1 MAPKAEEALRK
12 RKDAQQKK
20 ILIALAPLL
29 LGLLVWQGPKTYS
42 ALMGGSAA
50 PPPPPVTT
58 AATTTTTTSA
68 VPLPPGTTPT
78 PPAGGATSASNLP
91 DSDPLLAP
99 GAGQLIVF
107 SRFIGKDPFREKPS
121 STSSTDG
128 TDGPTGNASSAS
140 LEVNGT
146 TEEVKIG
153 ETFPAGDPAF
163 RLVNAGGDSAEI
175 GLASG
180 TFSNGQETIAVKV
193 GETLVLISD
202 PDGKRYAIKLVGVA

>member
-1 MAPKAEEALRK
+1 MAPKAEEAFRK
-12 RKDAQQKK
+12 RKEAQQKK
-20 ILIALAPLL
+20 ILIALAPVL

-50 PPPPPVTT
+50 PAAPPATT
-58 AATTTTTTSA
+58 APTTTTTSP

-78 PPAGGATSASNLP
+78 PPAGGPTSATSLS
-91 DSDPLLAP
+91 DSDPLLSP
-99 GAGQLIVF
+99 ETGQLIVF
-107 SRFIGKDPFREKPS
+107 SRFISKDPFRAKPS

-128 TDGPTGNASSAS
+128 SEGPTGNASSAS

-153 ETFPAGDPAF
+153 DRFPAADPAF
-163 RLVNAGGDSAEI
+163 RLVNAGGQSAEI

-180 TFSNGQETIAVKV
+180 SFANGQETIAVTV
-193 GETLVLISD
+193 GETIVLISD

>member
-1 MAPKAEEALRK
+1 MAPKAEKALRK
-12 RKDAQQKK
+12 RKEAQQKK
-20 ILIALAPLL
+20 ILIVLAPIL
-29 LGLLVWQGPKTYS
+29 LGLLAWQGPKTYS

-50 PPPPPVTT
+50 PAPPAATT
-58 AATTTTTTSA
+58 ATTTTTSP
-68 VPLPPGTTPT
+68 VPLPTGTAPPPPT
-78 PPAGGATSASNLP
+78 GSDTSATSLP

-107 SRFIGKDPFREKPS
+107 SRFVSKDPFRAKPS

-128 TDGPTGNASSAS
+128 TEGLTGNASSAS
-140 LEVNGT
+140 LEINGT
-146 TEEVKIG
+146 AEDVKIG

-163 RLVNAGGDSAEI
+163 RLVDAGGHSAEI

-180 TFSNGQETIAVKV
+180 TFSNGQETIAVNV

-202 PDGKRYAIKLVGVA
+202 PDGKRYAIKLLSVA

>member
-12 RKDAQQKK
+12 RKEAQQKK

-50 PPPPPVTT
+50 PAAPP
-58 AATTTTTTSA
+58 ATSTTTSP
-68 VPLPPGTTPT
+68 VPLPTGTTPT
-78 PPAGGATSASNLP
+78 PPTGSPTSATSLP
-91 DSDPLLAP
+91 DSDPLLSPAT
-99 GAGQLIVF
+99 GQLIVF
-107 SRFIGKDPFREKPS
+107 SRFVSKDPFRAKPS
-121 STSSTDG
+121 STSSSDG
-128 TDGPTGNASSAS
+128 SEGPTGNASSAS

-146 TEEVKIG
+146 AEDVKIG

-163 RLVNAGGDSAEI
+163 RLVNAGGQSAEI

-180 TFSNGQETIAVKV
+180 SFANGQETIAVNM
-193 GETLVLISD
+193 GETLVLVSD
-202 PDGKRYAIKLVGVA
+202 PDGKRYAIKLISVA

>member
-1 MAPKAEEALRK
+1 MAPKGEEALRK
-12 RKDAQQKK
+12 RKEAQQKK
-20 ILIALAPLL
+20 ILIALAPVL
-29 LGLLVWQGPKTYS
+29 LGLLAWQGPKTYN

-50 PPPPPVTT
+50 PATPPATT
-58 AATTTTTTSA
+58 AATTTTPSSG
-68 VPLPPGTTPT
+68 PLPTGTTP
-78 PPAGGATSASNLP
+78 PPPTGSPTSATSLP
-91 DSDPLLAP
+91 NSDPLLPP

-107 SRFIGKDPFREKPS
+107 SRFLGKDPFRAKPS
-121 STSSTDG
+121 AATSTDG
-128 TDGPTGNASSAS
+128 TEGPTGNASSAS

-153 ETFPAGDPAF
+153 ETFPAGDAAF
-163 RLVNAGGDSAEI
+163 RLVTAGGQSAEI

-180 TFSNGQETIAVKV
+180 TFSNGEETIAVNV

>member
-12 RKDAQQKK
+12 RKEAQQKK
-20 ILIALAPLL
+20 ILIALAPVL

-50 PPPPPVTT
+50 PAPPPATT
-58 AATTTTTTSA
+58 ATTSP

-78 PPAGGATSASNLP
+78 PPAGSPTSATSLT
-91 DSDPLLAP
+91 DSDPLLSP
-99 GAGQLIVF
+99 ETGQLIVF
-107 SRFIGKDPFREKPS
+107 NRFISKDPFRAKPA

-128 TDGPTGNASSAS
+128 SEGPTGNASSAS

-153 ETFPAGDPAF
+153 DRFPAADPAF
-163 RLVNAGGDSAEI
+163 RLVNAGGQSAEI

-180 TFSNGQETIAVKV
+180 TFANGQETIEVTV
-193 GETLVLISD
+193 GETIVLISD

>member
-12 RKDAQQKK
+12 RKEAQQKK

-50 PPPPPVTT
+50 PAAPPAT
-58 AATTTTTTSA
+58 ATTTTTSP
-68 VPLPPGTTPT
+68 VPLPTGTTPT
-78 PPAGGATSASNLP
+78 PPTSSPTSATSLP
-91 DSDPLLAP
+91 DSDPLLSP
-99 GAGQLIVF
+99 GIGQLIVF
-107 SRFIGKDPFREKPS
+107 SRFVSKDPFRGKPS

-128 TDGPTGNASSAS
+128 SEGPTGNASSAS

-146 TEEVKIG
+146 AEDVKIG
-153 ETFPAGDPAF
+153 ETFPAGEPAF
-163 RLVNAGGDSAEI
+163 RLVNAGGQSAEI

-180 TFSNGQETIAVKV
+180 SFANGQETIAVSI
-193 GETLVLISD
+193 GETLVLVSD
-202 PDGKRYAIKLVGVA
+202 PDGKRYAIKLLGVS

>member
-12 RKDAQQKK
+12 RKEAQQKK
-20 ILIALAPLL
+20 ILIALAPVL
-29 LGLLVWQGPKTYS
+29 LGLLIWQGPKTYS

-50 PPPPPVTT
+50 PATPPATT
-58 AATTTTTTSA
+58 ATTSP

-78 PPAGGATSASNLP
+78 PPAGSPTSATSLT
-91 DSDPLLAP
+91 DSDPLLSP
-99 GAGQLIVF
+99 ETGQLIVF
-107 SRFIGKDPFREKPS
+107 NRFISKDPFRAKPA

-128 TDGPTGNASSAS
+128 SEGPTGNASSAS

-153 ETFPAGDPAF
+153 DRFPAADPAF
-163 RLVNAGGDSAEI
+163 RLVNAGGQSAEI

-180 TFSNGQETIAVKV
+180 TFANGQETIAVTV
-193 GETLVLISD
+193 GETIVLISD

>member
-12 RKDAQQKK
+12 RKEAQQKK
-20 ILIALAPLL
+20 ILIALAPVL

-42 ALMGGSAA
+42 AVMGGSAA
-50 PPPPPVTT
+50 PAAPPATT
-58 AATTTTTTSA
+58 APTTTTTSP
-68 VPLPPGTTPT
+68 VPLPPGTTAT
-78 PPAGGATSASNLP
+78 PPAGSPTSATSLS
-91 DSDPLLAP
+91 DSDPLLSP
-99 GAGQLIVF
+99 ETGQLIVF
-107 SRFIGKDPFREKPS
+107 NRFISKDPFRAKPS

-128 TDGPTGNASSAS
+128 SEGPTGNASSAS

-153 ETFPAGDPAF
+153 ERFPAADPAF
-163 RLVNAGGDSAEI
+163 RLVNAGGQSAEI

-180 TFSNGQETIAVKV
+180 TFSNGQETIAVTV